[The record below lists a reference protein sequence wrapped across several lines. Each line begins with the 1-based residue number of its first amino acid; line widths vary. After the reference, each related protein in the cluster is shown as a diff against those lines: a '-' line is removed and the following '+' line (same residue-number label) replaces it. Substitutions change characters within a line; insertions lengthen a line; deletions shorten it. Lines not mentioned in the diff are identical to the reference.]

1 MNPRSLLSFFLLALL
16 LSPTTVAGTKAPP
29 PEVQIDGTAY
39 FSLEE
44 LAASLG
50 GRLLDHPLK
59 RKVELRLGGKKFV
72 FTWLSSVAVI
82 NDGDHRMPQETKLR
96 DGVLHIPAQSFLA
109 LLAQTLPGHP
119 WLRAPESDPQKEIV
133 PQSLLRD
140 IPQPEISRERWS
152 LDRVIID
159 PGHGGKD
166 PGAIGPGRTK
176 EKKITL
182 QVAKRLKK
190 VLEKR
195 LGMTAILTR
204 EKDTFVSLRRRS
216 KLAIQNQGK
225 LFISLHCNA
234 SKKRKSNGSEV
245 YFLSDARTEQAA
257 EVARRENAVVRFE
270 KSGTDSV
277 EDDGSDEL
285 IGIQFGLLSSEFLK
299 ESQDVAAEI
308 GSAITSSVKN
318 LEDRGVKQA
327 DFYVMRGTMGAM
339 PSVLI
344 EIGFISNPSEE
355 KRLRNGPFQ
364 KKMAE
369 AIGRGIANFKR
380 RYEGQLAESD

>member
-82 NDGDHRMPQETKLR
+82 NDGDHRMPQETKLHG
-96 DGVLHIPAQSFLA
+96 GVLHIPVQSFLS

-119 WLRAPESDPQKEIV
+119 WLGSLEKVRPPKEIV
-133 PQSLLRD
+133 PQSLQRD
-140 IPQPEISRERWS
+140 VPQPEISRERWS

-204 EKDTFVSLRRRS
+204 DKDTFVSLRRRS
-216 KLAIQNQGK
+216 KLAIQSQGK

-234 SKKRKSNGSEV
+234 SKKRKSSGSEV

-270 KSGTDSV
+270 KNSTESV

-299 ESQDVAAEI
+299 ESQ
-308 GSAITSSVKN
+308 GCRGR
-318 LEDRGVKQA
+318 DRIR
-327 DFYVMRGTMGAM
+327 DFK
-339 PSVLI
+339 L
-344 EIGFISNPSEE
+344 
-355 KRLRNGPFQ
+355 GP
-364 KKMAE
+364 E
-369 AIGRGIANFKR
+369 P
-380 RYEGQLAESD
+380 